1 MMSAPDAKT
10 ATRVLIVDD
19 NVQLLHVYARML
31 AGNAYTVDLRSDGEE
46 ADRVL
51 LERPFDVVLC
61 DIDMPRVDGLEL
73 LRRVRARDPDMP
85 VVLITGCPSI
95 ASAATAADR
104 GATRYLQ
111 KPLCRQQLREAT
123 DKAARQHEAARARR
137 AALERATQQAPAKDD
152 SQLAASFDRALAGL
166 HVAFQPIVSWSR
178 REIFGYEALL
188 RSREPALPHPPSVVE
203 AAEKLGRVHDLGRK
217 VRGLAIQEMGAAPPA
232 ARLFLNLHPLDLL
245 DDDLLRDDS
254 PLAPY
259 AERIVLEITERVSL
273 HSVRDLA
280 GRLAMLRAR
289 GFQIAVDDLG
299 AGYAGL
305 ATFAEV
311 EPEITKLDMSLVR
324 GVHEQ
329 PTKLILARSLF
340 TMCDDLDV
348 RVVAEGIE
356 SAGER
361 DALAEVGC
369 DLMQGYYFAKPGP
382 AFPVPRFE

>member
-1 MMSAPDAKT
+1 MMSAPDEKA

-19 NVQLLHVYARML
+19 NLQLLHVYARML
-31 AGNAYTVDLRSDGEE
+31 AGSAYTVDLRSDGEE

-51 LERPFDVVLC
+51 QERPYDVVLC

-73 LRRVRARDPDMP
+73 LRRVRERDPDMP

-95 ASAATAADR
+95 ASAAKAVDG

-111 KPLCRQQLREAT
+111 KPLGRQQLREAT
-123 DKAARQHEAARARR
+123 DMAAKQHEVARARR
-137 AALERATQQAPAKDD
+137 AALERAVHHAPAANEAH
-152 SQLAASFDRALAGL
+152 LAASFDRALASL

-178 REIFGYEALL
+178 KEVFGYEALL
-188 RSREPALPHPPSVVE
+188 RSRESALPHPPAVLD
-203 AAEKLGRVHDLGRK
+203 AAEKLGRVHDLGRR
-217 VRGLAIQEMGAAPPA
+217 VRALAVQEMTAAHPA
-232 ARLFLNLHPLDLL
+232 ALLFLNLHPLDLL
-245 DDDLLRDDS
+245 DDELLRDDS
-254 PLAPY
+254 PLAPH

-273 HSVRDLA
+273 HSVKDLG

-329 PTKLILARSLF
+329 PTKLVLVRSLF
-340 TMCDDLDV
+340 TMCSDLGV
-348 RVVAEGIE
+348 LVVAEGIE

-369 DLMQGYYFAKPGP
+369 DLMQGYHFAKPGP
-382 AFPVPRFE
+382 AFPLPRFG